1 MVAVDP
7 QDPENKI
14 FAATDFGFYFTI
26 DGGKNWTKDTRI
38 PNVEIHEIKMRN
50 SDRRLFLFTHGRGSW
65 TIKLSPLSNTKNI
78 VKQNQML
85 NVYPNPANDIIH
97 VAMNNGE
104 PIQSVEIYN
113 FNGTRVLETKSLNIQ
128 STNISSGIYFIRV
141 KTNQNTYTKKIKIS
155 H

>member
-1 MVAVDP
+1 
-7 QDPENKI
+7 
-14 FAATDFGFYFTI
+14 
-26 DGGKNWTKDTRI
+26 
-38 PNVEIHEIKMRN
+38 MRN